1 MIQTTLSPAELSY
14 LPFIYTIWADGLL
27 TASELDVIRNVIEK
41 DPVLSAGERNHL
53 SRWLVP
59 EKSPDEVVF
68 EQWKTIL
75 NAPGLSVDLEEK
87 YPLTDFAIR
96 LARSEDPDFGG
107 YQEGLQHIE
116 YNLGLQPVQYRHLF
130 DEFPEEI
137 KDQPSFSESQFRK
150 ILEGSY
156 SDLIQELQQKLA
168 TDPLYHWEKISDIDL
183 LRDKTSAQVG
193 DLGAS
198 GYGAKAFP
206 KEYGGVDD
214 LGAYGHIFENLIY
227 AGGSTAVKFGV
238 QYGLFG
244 GSVASLGTE
253 KHHQKWLRKIGTGE
267 IPGCFA
273 MTEESHGSNVK
284 SLQTT
289 ATYIHDQD
297 CFEIHTPRP
306 EDGKIFI
313 GGATTAKMATV
324 FAQLIVNGKNEGVH
338 ALVVPLRDADGNTL
352 PGIRIED
359 NGHKGGLNGVD
370 NGRIWFDQIKVP
382 RTHLLDR
389 FGSVDETG
397 QYQSPIS
404 SASRRFFMMLGTLV
418 GGRICVGKGTVA
430 ASKLGL
436 KIALKYAYQ
445 RRQFGQDVHLQEN
458 LLIDY
463 PSHQMRLFPLLAKT
477 YALHFALEDLMK
489 RFARVP
495 VDADKREL
503 ETEAAALKS
512 MATWHGNQTLQECRE
527 ACGGQGYMSENRLP
541 ELKDDIDIFSTFE
554 GDNYVILQLTAK
566 GVLSEFQTDFSA
578 DTFFG
583 VIKYL
588 RRQVAD
594 RLVNFNPVY
603 TNNVDV
609 SHLYSRSF
617 HKDAFSYRRRR
628 LTFSVAQRM
637 NRLFKTRITPYQAFL
652 RVQTHM
658 IQLAMAYAEERCLLA
673 FHKIIEETTSHNEQ
687 FMLKRLSALYAL
699 STIYENN
706 GWYLE
711 QGYISGNKSKAIR
724 QLLHRHVA
732 QMVPDGPALVR
743 AFGIPERY
751 LDLPFLQSNTEIKP
765 QDQK

>member
-41 DPVLSAGERNHL
+41 DPVLTRGEKGRL
-53 SRWLVP
+53 SQWLLP
-59 EKSPDEVVF
+59 GQTPDESTF
-68 EQWKTIL
+68 ESWKTTVQDTGIK
-75 NAPGLSVDLEEK
+75 VDFDKE

-96 LARSEDPDFGG
+96 IARARDPEFSAHE
-107 YQEGLQHIE
+107 EGLQHIE
-116 YNLGLQPVQYRHLF
+116 YNLGLQPAQYQHLT
-130 DEFPEEI
+130 DSRPAEVT
-137 KDQPSFSESQFRK
+137 DHPSFSESAFQD
-150 ILEGSY
+150 ILKGDY
-156 SDLIQELQQKLA
+156 PDLIDSLQKQM
-168 TDPLYHWEKISDIDL
+168 TEDPLFDWESIPQMDI
-183 LRDKTSAQVG
+183 LRDKTSAQVVK
-193 DLGAS
+193 LGTL

-206 KEYGGVDD
+206 EEYGGVND
-214 LGAYGHIFENLIY
+214 LAAYGHIFENLIY

-253 KHHQKWLRKIGTGE
+253 KHHQKWLQKIGTGE

-273 MTEESHGSNVK
+273 MTEENHGSNVK
-284 SLQTT
+284 NLQTT
-289 ATYIHDQD
+289 ATYIRDRD
-297 CFEIHTPRP
+297 CFEIHTPHP
-306 EDGKIFI
+306 KDGKIFI
-313 GGATTAKMATV
+313 GGAMTARLATV

-338 ALVVPLRDADGNTL
+338 ALVVLLRDEKGHLL

-359 NGHKGGLNGVD
+359 NGYKGGLNGVD
-370 NGRIWFDQIKVP
+370 NGRLWFDQIEVP
-382 RTHLLDR
+382 RSHLLDR
-389 FGSVDETG
+389 FGSVDESG
-397 QYQSPIS
+397 QYHSPIAS
-404 SASRRFFMMLGTLV
+404 PSRRFFMMLGTLV
-418 GGRICVGKGTVA
+418 GGRICVGKGSVA

-436 KIALKYAYQ
+436 NIALNYAYQ
-445 RRQFGQDVHLQEN
+445 RRQFGQEVHLQEN

-463 PSHQMRLFPLLAKT
+463 PTHQMRLFPLLAKT
-477 YALHFALEDLMK
+477 YALHFALEDLMI
-489 RFARVP
+489 RYAGVA

-512 MATWHGNQTLQECRE
+512 MATLHANQTLQECRE

-541 ELKDDIDIFSTFE
+541 ELKGDIDIFSTFE
-554 GDNYVILQLTAK
+554 GDNYVILQLAAK
-566 GVLSEFQTDFSA
+566 GVLSEFKTDFNA
-578 DTFFG
+578 DSFFG

-588 RRQVAD
+588 QRQVAD

-603 TNNVDV
+603 TNNSDV

-637 NRLFKTRITPYQAFL
+637 NRLFKKRIPPYQAFL

-673 FHKIIEETTSHNEQ
+673 FHRQIEETTSEKEQ

-699 STIYENN
+699 SVIYEHH

-711 QGYISGNKSKAIR
+711 QGYISGSKSKAIR
-724 QLLHRHVA
+724 QLIHRHVA

-743 AFGIPERY
+743 AFGIPEKY
-751 LDLPFLQSNTEIKP
+751 ITQPFLDGKR
-765 QDQK
+765 